1 MNTYSLTQTQIG
13 IYLSE
18 QSASEDVN
26 YNIARMYRL
35 DKDVSL
41 QRLEKALQEVID
53 NHPGV
58 KARIVISDDGELLF
72 ESHDEEAVAISR
84 FDSEDELRDEMQR
97 KFDLTGERLYRLGI
111 CCTTDGIVFGASFHH
126 VNFDGMSYFHF
137 IQELHDAYEGKPLV
151 PEIKDNYAIAQEDAA
166 LRAGNALEEQRQWYL
181 KNFEGVA
188 GYPTSLPPDFSGG
201 GLYKVTNVEMTGI
214 DNAAISDFCK
224 RTGHKAATLV
234 TTAFGITLAR
244 FNGVSRTLFSTIHH
258 GRFDKDTRSA
268 YTMMV
273 KTLPV
278 LLNFENFV
286 SVDEV
291 LTATGEQMADTRKRT
306 VFSFAE
312 FCGSMG
318 INPDVLFTYQ
328 GSLSYTLELEGK
340 SFQEV
345 DLRVPRPGFTSTY
358 EVRTR
363 SDGSMFCIINYDSGK
378 YSEAMIVS
386 FVNAFENVLRCMLAK
401 EQLSEIQ
408 LLSAVAQEE
417 VLALGRGPEME
428 FDRSQT
434 IVSLFRKQA
443 AATPD
448 ALCVVYDDPDT
459 GARRSY
465 SYREVDE
472 LTDRMARHLA
482 SLGVG
487 PEQVVG
493 VMIGRSEKI
502 LLFPLAILK
511 AGGAYMP
518 LDSHFP
524 EDRLSFMCEDAGV
537 RIILTEGDLL
547 KTALPSFDG
556 TALTLE
562 EVVADVEA
570 EITAA
575 APENMHVILYT
586 SGSTGKPKG
595 VILEQHNLVNFCHW
609 FTQHFSVTA
618 KDKVAAFANF
628 GFDVHQADI
637 WPALTVGASIYVI
650 PQDMR
655 LDLAGLEEYIDRNE
669 LTLAN
674 ITTQIGSMFAASVER
689 SSLRALVVAGEKLG
703 PTRKPEYGFY
713 NAYGP
718 TECTIYATC
727 YDILQDYD
735 SSIIGGAM
743 SNYAVAVVDGN
754 LNLLPVGVPGELIIM
769 GEGVGRGYLNR
780 PDVTA
785 EKFITFHN
793 QKAYRSGDQVR
804 MMPDG
809 QIDYIGRMDGQV
821 KLRGLRIELGEVEAA
836 ILRHPAIKACA
847 AAVKEI
853 AGTQHLCAYYILKD
867 GQEASAAEI
876 KDFMAQSVTD
886 FMVPDFLTQLDHLPY
901 NANGKVDRKQ
911 LPTPEASAEEAVS
924 TSDAGHVWNK
934 LQSAIRDIVSGLTG
948 AEGIGISSPLRV
960 FGLTSLL
967 AMKLASQLYKKYRV
981 RIPAKDLPS
990 ISVFDIEERVIDL
1003 LSEGP
1008 EEQSA
1013 EKTSPNTEAALTQ
1026 APLTFSQ
1033 QGVYMDCQMNPDT
1046 TMYNIARALT
1056 FPEGVSAQMLKNAVI
1071 KVLSAHTALFCNFF
1085 SSEEGAVM
1093 RLSQDKNIDVPMKEM
1108 GKDEINAERQAF
1120 VRPFNLESD
1129 RLVRAEI
1136 ITSQDGRCTL
1146 LLDAHHLVTDG
1157 SSIAIIIKQITD
1169 VLNGKE
1175 IEKESTGYLSFAV
1188 SQYERASKGC
1198 LESDKTFFDKM
1209 FALYESAA
1217 NVPTDKSTNE
1227 GGTPHHA
1234 STAIPAG
1241 LLDLSLPEGV
1251 TQAHFW
1257 FAAFNYT
1264 LSRYANTK
1272 DVFTSFISGG
1282 RQNIDIA
1289 DTVGMFVNTLPCAVH
1304 IKEQT
1309 VSDFLTE
1316 VSHAFSDV
1324 IDHENYPFTRI
1335 ASDYDFKGSA
1345 SYAYQM
1351 GLQSSCLVGGKPI
1364 VDCPCAAL
1372 SKAKIPFCIFI
1383 QNVNGVPCV
1392 DAEYDDSKY
1401 SHELALRFTESIV
1414 AVAEHFA
1421 ASMSAKVNEISIMS
1435 ERQRQEVGAMHFYRK
1450 EEVIIQTIHEGFEQW
1465 AEKTPEAM
1473 AIITSDRCLTYGE
1486 YNAEAN
1492 RLARALLAHGV
1503 RYGDRIV
1510 LLLPRRSYYLT
1521 SLFAVLKTGAAFIPM
1536 DPEYP
1541 ADRIAYILDDSQGRF
1556 VLTTD
1561 DKLADYPDRA
1571 LSITELMEEA
1581 RSLPGDN
1588 LNVRVNPHDLAY
1600 VIYTSGSTGRPK
1612 GVMIEHFGAS
1622 NFLRYWTESCP
1633 GLDMTKYIAISQATV
1648 SFDYSIA
1655 EFGMQLFNGATV
1667 AFANEEETKNPME
1680 MIKFCKRFGI
1690 NAMNGTPSRVAVNME
1705 IEDYKEMMRSQM
1717 KLLTVGGEKLPWT
1730 MVEDIKAMGITL
1742 VNAYGP
1748 TETSMGSSAAIM
1760 NDAREVHVG
1769 KPFPNYS
1776 YMVLDSD
1783 RNELP
1788 VGVMGELCI
1797 GGIGLARGYN
1807 NMPERTAETF
1817 IMWHGER
1824 IYRTGDYAMWTDEG
1838 NVIIMGRTDNQ
1849 VKLNGLRIEL
1859 GEVETVMKQQPG
1871 IRQCVAAIKKI
1882 GNIDKLIGYYTTFES
1897 VDETQF
1903 EEGMR
1908 QMMGEHLT
1916 PYMVPGVFMHLDE
1929 MPLTPVGK
1937 TDVKRLPLPE
1947 VQLSEYV
1954 APANDIEKLLCE
1966 AFATTLRLERVG
1978 ATNNFFELGGTSLV
1992 AMRLIGLAV
2001 KANLN
2006 MVYKNIFD
2014 NPTPRQ
2020 LAMMLHPEMY
2030 ANAAAIDK
2038 KEDKEMY
2045 PFQKE
2050 VESYDYGA
2058 LEEVLARNTL
2068 KSFMQG
2074 SMYEHIGNVFLTGA
2088 TGFLGIHVLHN
2099 LICRDDVPHI
2109 YCLVR
2114 GGKAISAQSRLHTLL
2129 FYYFGNSYKE
2139 LFGNRIVIVEGDV
2152 TNSQI
2157 FHSFN
2162 EPLDLVIN
2170 CAANVKHFSAGT
2182 DIEDINI
2189 EGCRNCIDLC
2199 LRVGA
2204 RFVQTSTGSITGST
2218 VSDEPVAQHYLTERE
2233 LYYGQALFS
2242 KYSSSKFLAERAVLD
2257 AVRYRGL
2264 KGKIVRLGNLCARST
2279 DGEFQIN
2286 FHSNTFMGKLKA
2298 YQVLGCVPYSSD
2310 CGFSEFSPINEVADA
2325 ILRLALTPDE
2335 CTVFHPVNVH
2345 WPPLGDVIECMN
2357 HLGLNIKR
2365 VEDDVFA
2372 ERLAK
2377 AMADEETATI
2387 MQSLVGYKNA
2397 VDGKYIINN
2406 TCDVTSYTAQVL
2418 LRLGFRWS
2426 FTSWD
2431 YMESYLRSLVGL
2443 GVFDKDYQR

>member
-1 MNTYSLTQTQIG
+1 MKTYPLTQTQLG
-13 IYLSE
+13 IYLAE
-18 QSASEDVN
+18 QSASEGIN
-26 YNIARMYRL
+26 YNITRMYRL

-58 KARIVISDDGELLF
+58 KARIIVSDDGELLF
-72 ESHDEEAVAISR
+72 ESHDEESVAIAR
-84 FDSEDELRDEMQR
+84 FDSEYELRDEMQR
-97 KFDLTGERLYRLGI
+97 KFDLTGERLYRLGL
-111 CCTTDGIVFGASFHH
+111 CCTADGIVLGASFHH
-126 VNFDGMSYFHF
+126 INFDGMSFFHF
-137 IQELHDAYEGKPLV
+137 TQELHDAYEGKPLV
-151 PEIKDNYAIAQEDAA
+151 PETKDNYAIAMEDAA
-166 LRAGNALEEQRQWYL
+166 LRAGNAPEEQRQWYL
-181 KNFEGVA
+181 KNFEGAA
-188 GYPTSLPPDFSGG
+188 GCPMSLPQDLSGDG
-201 GLYKVTNVEMTGI
+201 PSKVTEVELGV
-214 DNAAISDFCK
+214 DNAAASEFCK
-224 RTGHKAATLV
+224 RTGQKAATLF
-234 TTAFGITLAR
+234 TTAFGFTLAR
-244 FNGVSRTLFSTIHH
+244 FNGASSALFSTIHH
-258 GRFDKDTRSA
+258 GRFDKAARSA

-278 LLNFENFV
+278 MLDFEKSV
-286 SVDEV
+286 SVGDV
-291 LTATGEQMADTRKRT
+291 LTAAGEQLADTRQRT
-306 VFSFAE
+306 VFSYAE
-312 FCGSMG
+312 FCGSLG
-318 INPDVLFTYQ
+318 VSPDVLFSYQ

-340 SFQEV
+340 SFEEV
-345 DLRVPRPGFTSTY
+345 DLRVPRPGFTSSY

-363 SDGSMFCIINYDSGK
+363 SDGSIFCIINYDSGR
-378 YSEAMIVS
+378 YSEARIVS
-386 FVNAFENVLRCMLAK
+386 FVNAFDNVLRCMM
-401 EQLSEIQ
+401 ENERMSEVQ
-408 LLSAVAQEE
+408 LLSAAAQEE
-417 VLALGRGPEME
+417 VLALGRGPEMD
-428 FDRSQT
+428 FDRSET
-434 IVSLFRKQA
+434 IVSIFRKQA

-448 ALCVVYDDPDT
+448 ALCVLYDDPDT

-465 SYREVDE
+465 TYHEVDE

-487 PEQVVG
+487 PEQAVG

-547 KTALPSFDG
+547 ETALPSFGG

-562 EVVADVEA
+562 EVAVDVNA
-570 EITAA
+570 ETTAA
-575 APENMHVILYT
+575 SPENMHVILYT

-609 FTQHFSVTA
+609 FTQHFSMTGE
-618 KDKVAAFANF
+618 DKVAAFANF

-655 LDLAGLEEYIDRNE
+655 LDLAGLEEYIDRNG
-669 LTLAN
+669 LTIAN

-689 SSLRALVVAGEKLG
+689 STLRSLIVAGEKLG
-703 PTRKPEYGFY
+703 PTRKPEYGFH

-735 SSIIGGAM
+735 SSLIGGAM
-743 SNYAVAVVDGN
+743 SNYAVAVVDSN
-754 LNLLPVGVPGELIIM
+754 LHLLPVGVPGELIII

-836 ILRHPAIKACA
+836 ILRHPAVKACA

-853 AGTQHLCAYYILKD
+853 SGTQHLCAYYVPKD
-867 GQEASAAEI
+867 GQETNAGKI
-876 KDFMAQSVTD
+876 KEFMAQSVTD
-886 FMVPDFLTQLDHLPY
+886 FMVPDFLTLLDHLPY

-911 LPTPEASAEEAVS
+911 LPVPEAGAETPVEA
-924 TSDAGHVWNK
+924 SDAGHVWNK
-934 LQSAIRDIVSGLTG
+934 LQSCIRDIVSGLTG
-948 AEGIGISSPLRV
+948 AEGIGISTPLHA

-967 AMKLASQLYKKYRV
+967 AMKLASQLYKRFGV
-981 RIPAKDLPS
+981 RIPAKELPA
-990 ISVFDIEERVIDL
+990 ISVFDIEESVIDL
-1003 LSEGP
+1003 LSAGP
-1008 EEQSA
+1008 EEQPA
-1013 EKTSPNTEAALTQ
+1013 EKPAPDAAAALVQ
-1026 APLTFSQ
+1026 APLTFPQ
-1033 QGVYMDCQMNPDT
+1033 QGVFIDCQMNPDT
-1046 TMYNIARALT
+1046 TMYNIPTMLEFPAETDPAAL
-1056 FPEGVSAQMLKNAVI
+1056 ADAV
-1071 KVLSAHTALFCNFF
+1071 KKAVAGHPALFCNFF
-1085 SSEEGAVM
+1085 QSDGGVVM
-1093 RLSQDKNIDVPMKEM
+1093 RSNGDGFEVPAKTM
-1108 GKDEINAERQAF
+1108 GKDELEAYRQAF
-1120 VRPFNLESD
+1120 VRPFDLEHD
-1129 RLVRAEI
+1129 RLIRAEVVSV
-1136 ITSQDGRCTL
+1136 TDGPVCL
-1146 LLDAHHLVTDG
+1146 LLDIHHLVADG
-1157 SSIAIIIKQITD
+1157 SSLDILDRQIVD
-1169 VLNGKE
+1169 ILGNRPV
-1175 IEKESTGYLSFAV
+1175 EKESFGYLQFAAE
-1188 SQYERASKGC
+1188 QNARAEDGGLKENKSYYD
-1198 LESDKTFFDKM
+1198 EM
-1209 FALYESAA
+1209 FALYESSA
-1217 NVPTDKSTNE
+1217 NVPVDRTSTE
-1227 GGTPHHA
+1227 AGHPQHA
-1234 STAIPAG
+1234 FMPIPAN
-1241 LLDLSLPEGV
+1241 LLKLDLPEGV
-1251 TQAHFW
+1251 SQAHFW
-1257 FAAFNYT
+1257 FAAFSYA
-1264 LSRYANTK
+1264 LSRFANTK
-1272 DVFTSFISGG
+1272 DVYSAFVSNGRRDVRIS
-1282 RQNIDIA
+1282 

-1304 IKEQT
+1304 VKDQT
-1309 VSDFLTE
+1309 VGEFLTE
-1316 VSHAFSDV
+1316 VSGAFQASL
-1324 IDHENYPFTRI
+1324 DHENYPFVRI
-1335 ASDYDFKGSA
+1335 ASDYGFKGYV
-1345 SYAYQM
+1345 SYAYQL
-1351 GLQSSCLVGGKPI
+1351 GLMNGYNVGGKD
-1364 VDCPCAAL
+1364 VTVSSLSLSAAKVPL
-1372 SKAKIPFCIFI
+1372 SVFI
-1383 QNVNGVPCV
+1383 QNHEGVPCV
-1392 DAEYDDSKY
+1392 DAEYDDAKY
-1401 SHELALRFTESIV
+1401 SRELAIHFAESIV

-1421 ASMSAKVNEISIMS
+1421 ADMGALVKQVSIMS
-1435 ERQRQEVGAMHFYRK
+1435 ERQRKEVEAMHIYRK
-1450 EEVIIQTIHEGFEQW
+1450 EDVVIQTIHEGFEQW
-1465 AEKTPEAM
+1465 AEKTPDAM
-1473 AIITSDRCLTYGE
+1473 AIISSDRCLTYGE

-1492 RLARALLAHGV
+1492 RLARALLAHGA

-1521 SLFAVLKTGAAFIPM
+1521 SLFAVMKIGAAFIPM

-1541 ADRIAYILDDSQGRF
+1541 ADRIAYILEDSEGRF

-1571 LSITELMEEA
+1571 LSITELLKEA
-1581 RSLPGDN
+1581 ESMPSDN
-1588 LNVRVNPHDLAY
+1588 LNVKVDPHELAY

-1612 GVMIEHFGAS
+1612 GVMLEHFGAS
-1622 NFLRYWTESCP
+1622 NFLRYWTLSCP

-1690 NAMNGTPSRVAVNME
+1690 NAMNGTPSRVAINME

-1730 MVEDIKAMGITL
+1730 MVEEIRAMGITL

-1760 NDAREVHVG
+1760 NDARQVHVG

-1776 YMVLDSD
+1776 YMILDSD

-1859 GEVETVMKQQPG
+1859 GEVETVMKQQEG
-1871 IRQCVAAIKKI
+1871 IRQCVAAIKKV
-1882 GNIDKLIGYYTTFES
+1882 GNIDKLIGYYTTFEQ
-1897 VDETQF
+1897 VDEARF
-1903 EEGMR
+1903 EDEMR
-1908 QMMGEHLT
+1908 RMMGEHLT
-1916 PYMVPGVFMHLDE
+1916 PYMVPGIFMHLDE

-1947 VQLSEYV
+1947 VQLGEYV

-1966 AFATTLRLERVG
+1966 AFATTLKLDKVG

-2001 KANLN
+2001 KADLN

-2014 NPTPRQ
+2014 NPTPRL
-2020 LAMMLHPEMY
+2020 LAKMLYPNLYFDTET
-2030 ANAAAIDK
+2030 AVE
-2038 KEDKEMY
+2038 KEEKELY
-2045 PFQKE
+2045 PFQKDIE
-2050 VESYDYGA
+2050 DYDYSA
-2058 LEEVLARNTL
+2058 LDEVLSGNTL
-2068 KSFMQG
+2068 QG
-2074 SMYEHIGNVFLTGA
+2074 FQQGGMHDSIGNVFLTGA
-2088 TGFLGIHVLHN
+2088 TGFLGVHVLHN

-2114 GGKAISAQSRLHTLL
+2114 GSRSIDAAGRLRTLL
-2129 FYYFGNSYKE
+2129 FYYFNNSYEE
-2139 LFGNRIVIVEGDV
+2139 LFGDRIVVVEGDV
-2152 TNSQI
+2152 TDAKVFQT
-2157 FHSFN
+2157 FDR
-2162 EPLDLVIN
+2162 PLDLVIN

-2189 EGCRNCIDLC
+2189 GGCKNCIELC
-2199 LRVGA
+2199 LRTGA
-2204 RFVQTSTGSITGST
+2204 RFVQTSTGSVTGAT
-2218 VSDEPVAQHYLTERE
+2218 VCDKPEPQHYLTERE
-2233 LYYGQALFS
+2233 LYFGQAQFS
-2242 KYSSSKFLAERAVLD
+2242 KYTGSKFLAERAVLD
-2257 AVRYRGL
+2257 AVRFRGL

-2286 FHSNTFMGKLKA
+2286 FRSNTFMGKLKA
-2298 YQVLGCVPYSSD
+2298 YHVLGCVPYSID

-2325 ILRLALTPDE
+2325 IIRLSLTPDG

-2357 HLGLNIKR
+2357 HLGLKIER

-2372 ERLAK
+2372 ERLDK
-2377 AMADEETATI
+2377 AMADEETSAF
-2387 MQSLVGYKNA
+2387 MQSLVGYRNK
-2397 VDGKYIINN
+2397 VDGKYIVNN
-2406 TCDVTSYTAQVL
+2406 TCDVTHYTAQVL

-2426 FTSWD
+2426 YTSWD
-2431 YMESYLRSLVGL
+2431 YVESYLRNLIGL
-2443 GVFDKDYQR
+2443 GVFDKDYER